1 MPKDPLRR
9 RSDSESADRAPLR
22 ALIVD
27 DDADSRESIAAMLCR
42 AGFAVSTSADGAEA
56 LRVLASSAPFHLL
69 VVDCEMPRVSGLALI
84 SALRADERF
93 RDVYAVMLT
102 ARSDADTKISALQR
116 GFDDFVSKTAG
127 TAEIEAKLSAARRLV
142 LRHRRLDEE
151 VRELYGLA
159 TRDELTGLFN
169 RRFFFN
175 EAERLLEE
183 ARVSLVFFDLDDF
196 KYVNDNFGHLAGDR
210 VLRDV
215 GALFLSRTRHEDLV
229 ARYGGDEFIMLVQ
242 NLDVPDVEAIAA
254 RVAEEIAAQ
263 QWTFGTETLSVGVT
277 TGIASSVLLE
287 QPTMAQLLSAGDR
300 DLYKNK
306 WMRKH
311 PELDPSVYEYDR
323 HRDARIL
330 EMVPAANIPKSRT
343 GE

>member
-1 MPKDPLRR
+1 M
-9 RSDSESADRAPLR
+9 
-22 ALIVD
+22 
-27 DDADSRESIAAMLCR
+27 
-42 AGFAVSTSADGAEA
+42 
-56 LRVLASSAPFHLL
+56 LASSAPFHLL